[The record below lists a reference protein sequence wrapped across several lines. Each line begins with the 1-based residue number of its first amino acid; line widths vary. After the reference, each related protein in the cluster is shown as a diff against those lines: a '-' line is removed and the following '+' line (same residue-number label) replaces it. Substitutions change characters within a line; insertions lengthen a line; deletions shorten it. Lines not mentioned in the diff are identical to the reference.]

1 MLVLATSCNGS
12 KDGDKVTLTVE
23 PELGQLSKYLSVT
36 DKDVTVTLSEKTKK
50 KDDSK
55 EETYKIIAASLAVSV
70 DKAVASDYD
79 IDFSGEV
86 LDENHIKISD
96 LSSFSIETN
105 FDSDNGDLSRIVQA
119 GDTRAE
125 LKKAQRTGKKK
136 TRRYGTIFVLK
147 VNIL

>member
-136 TRRYGTIFVLK
+136 TRRYGTRFVLK